1 MPAII
6 SGIMVNV
13 FRDEYWT
20 EELIPEGTKGRQESN
35 YFIILS
41 VSYFG
46 SLSCL
51 WMDYIKII
59 TYL

>member
-1 MPAII
+1 
-6 SGIMVNV
+6 MVNV

-20 EELIPEGTKGRQESN
+20 EERIPEGTKARKESN
-35 YFIILS
+35 YFII

-51 WMDYIKII
+51 WMDYIIII